1 MSVVS
6 RCILLVMAALI
17 ASSGSHAAFA
27 QATNPAPKAKAA
39 KTAQPSIAITNGTD
53 SFVEQFLLA
62 PNGSKSHH
70 SELAPGAVAHVS
82 SKPGDQWTFEI
93 SGQTIGQYTTGAAP
107 KQSYKVMGSVNPGD
121 EAPTSAR
128 K

>member
-1 MSVVS
+1 MSLVS
-6 RCILLVMAALI
+6 RCFLLVLAALI
-17 ASSGSHAAFA
+17 SSFSSHAAFA
-27 QATNPAPKAKAA
+27 QSANSAPKAKAA
-39 KTAQPSIAITNGTD
+39 KTVLPSITITNGSD

-121 EAPTSAR
+121 EAPKSAR